1 MKKFVCFLFCAM
13 ALMSCKKNDPQ
24 YQDPTVSEIIDCFI
38 DCSNQTKSKIN
49 EILAPSLSKTLK
61 ADIPADVLS
70 KDYPEYSWGIT
81 WGKDVPTTIKTGFLG
96 VFSDPANA
104 ESPNYVTSYFYKEN
118 LADSRPEEAGGMCEQ
133 YSRLRAKL
141 AGYTVLPLSYVLVV
155 DDGVPETCA
164 TISEIKNKAAKA
176 RKEGHSITGIKVSD
190 MILETETNKILT
202 IVYSTDAKTSEATTT
217 YTMVVG
223 VE

>member
-38 DCSNQTKSKIN
+38 DCNNQTKSKIN

-61 ADIPADVLS
+61 TDIPADVLS
-70 KDYPEYSWGIT
+70 KDYPKYSWGIT
-81 WGKDVPTTIKTGFLG
+81 WGKDVPTTIKTGFLC
-96 VFSDPANA
+96 VLSDPANA

-133 YSRLRAKL
+133 YSRLREKL
-141 AGYTVLPLSYVLVV
+141 AGYTVLPLSYELIV
-155 DDGVPETCA
+155 DGVPETCA

-176 RKEGHSITGIKVSD
+176 RKEGHSITGINVSD
-190 MILETETNKILT
+190 MILTTSQVLT
-202 IVYSTDAKTSEATTT
+202 IEYSTDAKTSEATTT
-217 YTMVVG
+217 YTMVV
-223 VE
+223 V